1 VAEGPIEA
9 NKKTSLLSGWMI
21 VVIVAIV
28 AVAAV
33 GITALATRSSTDG
46 NATTTTKVPASTTTT
61 VAPTTTLPVTT
72 KTVAAPTTTVMI
84 DKITSGVYGRVVW
97 QTGDPLGSN
106 PGPHYC
112 CFPPPPGSPLGMD
125 YSGSRGCSGG
135 ADQNGN
141 LVGVFTF
148 VQLPRGCPRSGIE
161 HLETLGSIMCL
172 RF

>member
-9 NKKTSLLSGWMI
+9 NKKTPLLSGWMI

-33 GITALATRSSTDG
+33 GITALATRSSTDDS
-46 NATTTTKVPASTTTT
+46 ATTTTKVPASTTTT

-84 DKITSGVYGRVVW
+84 DKITSGVYGPVVW

-106 PGPHYC
+106 PGPYYC

-141 LVGVFTF
+141 LVGGYW
-148 VQLPRGCPRSGIE
+148 LDGKDC
-161 HLETLGSIMCL
+161 
-172 RF
+172 

>member
-1 VAEGPIEA
+1 MAEGPIEA
-9 NKKTSLLSGWMI
+9 NKQTPLLSGWMI

-46 NATTTTKVPASTTTT
+46 SATTTTKVPASTTTT

-84 DKITSGVYGRVVW
+84 DKITSGVYGPVVW

-106 PGPHYC
+106 PGPYYC
-112 CFPPPPGSPLGMD
+112 CSPPPPGSPLGMD

-141 LVGVFTF
+141 LVGGYW
-148 VQLPRGCPRSGIE
+148 LDGKDC
-161 HLETLGSIMCL
+161 
-172 RF
+172 

>member
-1 VAEGPIEA
+1 VADEPIEA
-9 NKKTSLLSGWMI
+9 DKKPQLLSGWMI

-33 GITALATRSSTDG
+33 GITALATRSSTRSS
-46 NATTTTKVPASTTTT
+46 TTTITRGPAGTTTT
-61 VAPTTTLPVTT
+61 VAPTTTTVPVTIT
-72 KTVAAPTTTVMI
+72 AVPASTTTVMI
-84 DKITSGVYGRVVW
+84 DKITAGVYGPVVW

-106 PGPHYC
+106 PGPYYC

-141 LVGVFTF
+141 LVGGYW
-148 VQLPRGCPRSGIE
+148 LNGKDC
-161 HLETLGSIMCL
+161 
-172 RF
+172 